1 MSACKTFSKNFP
13 TAKLKGCQFYFA
25 QNIWRQ
31 LKKKSLI
38 PYWKD
43 NEVRHEISNILV
55 FSLLPLEEIHLAF
68 ADVIEDLSQRN
79 EKCLQLTD
87 NIVGSCMEEG

>member
-1 MSACKTFSKNFP
+1 MFP
-13 TAKLKGCQFYFA
+13 
-25 QNIWRQ
+25 
-31 LKKKSLI
+31 
-38 PYWKD
+38 
-43 NEVRHEISNILV
+43 
-55 FSLLPLEEIHLAF
+55 LLPLEEIHLAF